1 MNKSRAPLCR
11 FRRKNKN
18 QLNDNMDPH
27 NNNVIESE
35 DELNVTNVNENYEN
49 YTPNELNNNHNT
61 NETSDMEEDWE
72 NNMNGNNWAPELE
85 NQSGNETMETP
96 KGQGSQEEWEEE
108 KFGGETEKEETL
120 DNLLDK
126 MKTEDVELEEI
137 QNLTIRMDEN
147 SQLSNLQSFVTNKLT
162 EMIKR
167 TSFGEKCMDSLAP
180 LCLGS
185 NGGECGPLDKLLG
198 CFTESGNPVNENEL
212 QIPDAESFRDPPT
225 LPSGIKFVDDFN
237 KLLDKWTEEASHTS
251 GGSGVPGA
259 NVFKLFNLS
268 ALLKHLGD
276 PRYVEILNK
285 LKLNNPEKS
294 WEQILAGNGETT
306 EGAHLVMHPLPELPN
321 PKAVSNCNTKLVD
334 LPQLDDKNVDEH
346 AFKLYWAY
354 TNTWLS
360 KMFGPSFKNSRFL
373 QPTRNWY
380 MNMERASQLFFLRLS
395 KTLCSA

>member
-1 MNKSRAPLCR
+1 MTKTRAPLCR

-18 QLNDNMDPH
+18 QLNDNMDP
-27 NNNVIESE
+27 NNDNGMESE
-35 DELNVTNVNENYEN
+35 DELNVTNENENYEN
-49 YTPNELNNNHNT
+49 YTQNELNNNHNT
-61 NETSDMEEDWE
+61 NETSD
-72 NNMNGNNWAPELE
+72 
-85 NQSGNETMETP
+85 T
-96 KGQGSQEEWEEE
+96 EEE
-108 KFGGETEKEETL
+108 
-120 DNLLDK
+120 
-126 MKTEDVELEEI
+126 VELEDI
-137 QNLTIRMDEN
+137 RNLSITMGEN
-147 SQLSNLQSFVTNKLT
+147 SQLSKLQTFVSNKLT

-167 TSFGEKCMDSLAP
+167 TSLGEKCMDSLAP
-180 LCLGS
+180 LCLGG
-185 NGGECGPLDKLLG
+185 NGGECGPIDKLLG
-198 CFTESGNPVNENEL
+198 CFAEGGNGVNENEL
-212 QIPDAESFRDPPT
+212 QVPEAESFRDPPT

-237 KLLDKWTEEASHTS
+237 KLLDKWTEEASNTQ
-251 GGSGVPGA
+251 GGQGTPGA

-285 LKLNNPEKS
+285 LKLNNLEKT
-294 WEQILAGNGETT
+294 WEQILGGNGEQA

-334 LPQLDDKNVDEH
+334 LPQLEDKNVDEH

-360 KMFGPSFKNSRFL
+360 KMFGPSFKNTSFL